1 MINVISFSPVSAA
14 RIHALIGPDLLDR
27 RGKGGWSGGCGCGR
41 VVKPGR
47 AAEVVLLD
55 EVDAFEEAVA
65 VVAAGAGVG
74 GRASRTSLSFM
85 GEYSRPR
92 DEPASA
98 LKLDA
103 HPLVRDWLACVYV

>member
-1 MINVISFSPVSAA
+1 MSFHSAPFRPREYTRLSALIFLTGAA
-14 RIHALIGPDLLDR
+14 RADGAADV
-27 RGKGGWSGGCGCGR
+27 GVAGSAE
-41 VVKPGR
+41 PGR

-55 EVDAFEEAVA
+55 EVDAIEGAVA
-65 VVAAGAGVG
+65 VIAAGAGVG